1 MVFDSIASRIITKVI
16 EFGPI
21 VLSLL
26 TAVILIFTLAS
37 NKDLTKQT
45 KGLIITSI
53 VLSLIVAITAFSRL
67 FMLTIA

>member
-1 MVFDSIASRIITKVI
+1 MVFDSITSRIITKVI

-26 TAVILIFTLAS
+26 IAVILIFTLAS
-37 NKDLTKQT
+37 NKDLTKQA

-53 VLSLIVAITAFSRL
+53 ALSLIVAITAFSRL